1 MSALSGAGLLPP
13 DQASA
18 YVSALLGLL
27 GSRDPM
33 IVLQDTPSA
42 LRATVERLT
51 QAQLDER
58 EAPGKWSSR
67 MVVQHLAD
75 SELVGAFRLRM
86 ILAENRPPILP
97 YDQDRWA
104 EGLHY
109 QDADVS
115 EALDQFAVLRRV
127 NLKLWIGTSVSDLS
141 RVGIHGERGEESLER
156 MRRLY
161 AGHDLAHLRQL
172 ERICSHLPGRRAVP

>member
-1 MSALSGAGLLPP
+1 
-13 DQASA
+13 
-18 YVSALLGLL
+18 
-27 GSRDPM
+27 
-33 IVLQDTPSA
+33 
-42 LRATVERLT
+42 LRAAVERLT
-51 QAQLDER
+51 PVQLDER

-86 ILAENRPPILP
+86 ILAEDRPPIPP

-104 EGLHY
+104 ERLHY
-109 QDADVS
+109 QEADIS

-127 NLKLWIGTSVSDLS
+127 NLKLWIGASISDLA
-141 RVGIHGERGEESLER
+141 RAGIHGERGEESLER

-172 ERICSHLPGRRAVP
+172 ERIRLHLPDRRPVP